1 MNDTFPLIS
10 VIIPAYNASSFI
22 EIAVESIVS
31 QTYKNIEIIIVD
43 DGSKD
48 NTFEKALTLSEK
60 YQNVK
65 AITQV
70 NSKQGIARNNGI
82 NNSNGEYLAFL
93 DADDEWLPNK
103 IEIQL
108 NYLFAYKAD
117 MVFTDGFLFITD
129 KNIAL
134 ADIYKTTES
143 PIEIEASKGIIS
155 GENGIK
161 LLHIKNRIPT
171 SSVLCKKSAIVNAGL
186 FTTNPELQNCED
198 YLLWFNLVKQ
208 GYKLV
213 GIPEKLLLYRVHPNS
228 STIGIRN
235 IMFPL
240 IKSIYEMGLPLT
252 VEQKIQI
259 VKNSKILFE
268 DLNPLG
274 EVKLAKVIMEKYA
287 EHAVSGFLKFLMKL
301 SLSLNL
307 YSVFLSLF
315 YREARPLFAKQ
326 IDESN
331 LIIPL
336 QQGNIIN

>member
-1 MNDTFPLIS
+1 MIDTLPLIS
-10 VIIPAYNASSFI
+10 VIIPAYNASSFL

-31 QTYKNIEIIIVD
+31 QTYRNIEIIIVD

-48 NTFEKALTLSEK
+48 NTFEKALLLSEK
-60 YQNVK
+60 HKNIK
-65 AITQV
+65 AITQT

-82 NNSNGEYLAFL
+82 SNANGEYVAFL

-117 MVFTDGFLFITD
+117 MVFTDGYLFITD
-129 KNIAL
+129 KKIAL
-134 ADIYKTTES
+134 AEIYKTTES

-155 GENGIK
+155 GANGIK

-171 SSVLCKKSAIVNAGL
+171 SSVLCKKSVIVNAGL

-208 GYKLV
+208 GCKLI
-213 GIPEKLLLYRVHPNS
+213 GIPEKLFLYRVHPNS
-228 STIGIRN
+228 STSGIKN

-252 VEQKIQI
+252 QEQKTQI

-268 DLNPLG
+268 DLFPRG
-274 EVKLAKVIMEKYA
+274 EIILAKVIMEKYA
-287 EHAVSGFLKFLMKL
+287 ENAAFGLSKFLMKL

-307 YSVFLSLF
+307 YRVFLSLF

-326 IDESN
+326 LDESN
-331 LIIPL
+331 LLIPL
-336 QQGNIIN
+336 EQEIILK